1 MMAMLLTSWTYLIA
15 PESTLPRGL
24 RKGLA
29 KIGCTED
36 QILAVRCVAE
46 AHAEGASEEAFL
58 SFLTGRRER
67 RKAKRLISTHL
78 PFLRL
83 RKCEVEGS
91 KCLRI
96 TSKSPKARHISTSA
110 GPATGRDEGKKKK
123 TRHKSKST
131 LTGPSTG
138 KDTDSDADSV
148 QLREQR
154 DRHVKSRYASTSAAN
169 GTDGV
174 QGQKQQDEHQ
184 QQDRQIKVQNLVKYM
199 QNLVKRLAHIDTL
212 RKQQADGKKLT
223 EGESAKAAKR
233 KFVFAELRAALL
245 KTKSEEW
252 QKVDLSFLGK
262 YGQGRGTSD
271 TYLDMLVCRDNL
283 KALQDQGKLRHKPT
297 RDPAFAEL
305 RLKNDTV
312 LWCPPGQTPDEFVRN
327 SVWVWSDDGSGPFT
341 PAEFLGGNASQQSLK
356 RNNKMSQEGSAE
368 TDIAAKKGGGGG
380 GGAGVGGEGEVGL
393 GAVVEGDSRKTKSKK
408 RVREWGGSGG
418 EGREENSGEKATAK
432 AAKGG
437 GREQGEEGAGEGGG
451 GGQEGGE
458 MELQVAPE
466 AQRRKSSPF
475 FGDSRARARSLSLA
489 RARSLSV

>member
-1 MMAMLLTSWTYLIA
+1 MGHAGQQARARASPWWMMAMLLTSWTYLIA

-29 KIGCTED
+29 KMGCTED

-46 AHAEGASEEAFL
+46 AHAEGRSEEAFL
-58 SFLTGRRER
+58 SFLTGKRER

-96 TSKSPKARHISTSA
+96 TSKSPTKARHISTSA
-110 GPATGRDEGKKKK
+110 GPVTGKDEAKTLK

-154 DRHVKSRYASTSAAN
+154 DCHVKSRYTSTSAAN
-169 GTDGV
+169 GTDEV

-184 QQDRQIKVQNLVKYM
+184 QQDRQVKVQNLVKYM

-252 QKVDLSFLGK
+252 QKVDMSFLGK

-271 TYLDMLVCRDNL
+271 SYLDMLVCRDHL
-283 KALQDQGKLRHKPT
+283 KSLQDKGKLRHKPT

-312 LWCPPGQTPDEFVRN
+312 LWCPPGQTPDEFIRN
-327 SVWVWSDDGSGPFT
+327 SVWMWSDDGSGPFT
-341 PAEFLGGNASQQSLK
+341 PAELLGNASQRSLK
-356 RNNKMSQEGSAE
+356 RNNKMSKEGSAE
-368 TDIAAKKGGGGG
+368 TGITAKKGGGGG
-380 GGAGVGGEGEVGL
+380 GGGGVGGEGVGGGEGEGVGGL
-393 GAVVEGDSRKTKSKK
+393 GGVVEGDSRKTKSKK
-408 RVREWGGSGG
+408 RERECGGRGG
-418 EGREENSGEKATAK
+418 EGREESSGEKSTAK

-437 GREQGEEGAGEGGG
+437 GGEQGEEGAGKGGG
-451 GGQEGGE
+451 GGGGGRGE
-458 MELQVAPE
+458 RWSCICM
-466 AQRRKSSPF
+466 
-475 FGDSRARARSLSLA
+475 
-489 RARSLSV
+489 